1 MGMRAAGHGVIIEG
15 TFTTTADGILR
26 VRDMQGRLYVERPAP
41 GDDAQHV
48 ARKLLRE
55 KCGYS
60 PFHAPI
66 RYPDLITKKAAPSPA
81 ASPAYGGAA
90 PAVKPRGD
98 GDLDGPAKSV

>member
-1 MGMRAAGHGVIIEG
+1 MVGAGRPPLRFSTIFCPRSNKIESHRGHGVIIEG

-66 RYPDLITKKAAPSPA
+66 RYPRS
-81 ASPAYGGAA
+81 YH
-90 PAVKPRGD
+90 
-98 GDLDGPAKSV
+98 

>member
-26 VRDMQGRLYVERPAP
+26 VRDMQGRLYVERPVP

-66 RYPDLITKKAAPSPA
+66 RYPRS
-81 ASPAYGGAA
+81 YH
-90 PAVKPRGD
+90 
-98 GDLDGPAKSV
+98 

>member
-1 MGMRAAGHGVIIEG
+1 VQVDTRWAAADPGNYRKYA
-15 TFTTTADGILR
+15 TTTADGILR
-26 VRDMQGRLYVERPAP
+26 VRNMQGRLYVERPAP

-66 RYPDLITKKAAPSPA
+66 WYPRS
-81 ASPAYGGAA
+81 YH
-90 PAVKPRGD
+90 
-98 GDLDGPAKSV
+98 